1 MGVFFFGNEAMP
13 ISTDIESL
21 ELDTAAVAETQ
32 KRTQLQSTVKDI
44 EQFLPELDKA
54 ITKLLKIISDIDE
67 TKMGAMT
74 PKKLNELTRALSSL
88 MEKRNAIVKPPQ
100 ASSGKVGRR
109 SRLRIVFDDK
119 KAGVEIEE

>member
-1 MGVFFFGNEAMP
+1 MP
-13 ISTDIESL
+13 ISTEIERL

-109 SRLRIVFDDK
+109 SRLRIVFEDK